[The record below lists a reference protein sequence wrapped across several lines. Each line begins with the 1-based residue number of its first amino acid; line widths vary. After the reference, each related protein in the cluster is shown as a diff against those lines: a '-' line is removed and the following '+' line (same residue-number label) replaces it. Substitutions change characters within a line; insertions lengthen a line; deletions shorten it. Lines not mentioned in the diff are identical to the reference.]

1 MTNKMSFEQTFAVAY
16 LLVKG
21 AHRIGTH
28 FHSAIRILFSV
39 LNRTQ
44 TPDPQ
49 SEYYPHLSN
58 PATYNQKH
66 TYIALLQT
74 IITKSKMASNSN
86 LSSLPQ
92 NSNLLQPPIYWEF
105 NNDKYFIFV
114 LQFFKQQAYGRYGT
128 PTHQL
133 WLYSI
138 NKSKYIMESAIA
150 HQQRNGRFALD
161 SDNNKLYF
169 FGSSL
174 VSYDLIKC
182 KWHTICRGFI
192 NDTIKSKRI
201 NFVSFHSP
209 HIVYISAPI
218 SQFHIFYR
226 RCHYIYNLNDQK
238 FIQADNLPPTYNDII
253 YSNTFHKWIIV
264 SLDGTV
270 GKISLT
276 IAQYEQDGTLN
287 CVKHKMDLEKCS
299 NLVLKREKLKIIVC
313 KNVILLICTVA
324 NYYKDERR
332 YKIYGLTII
341 NNKPQKI
348 DCFETNEFT
357 IEKLSVYFDIYSDQI
372 YTIGSLKNNE
382 LKYNQYGLLELFS
395 SKSAKITT
403 A

>member
-1 MTNKMSFEQTFAVAY
+1 MTTNCN
-16 LLVKG
+16 
-21 AHRIGTH
+21 I
-28 FHSAIRILFSV
+28 
-39 LNRTQ
+39 
-44 TPDPQ
+44 
-49 SEYYPHLSN
+49 
-58 PATYNQKH
+58 
-66 TYIALLQT
+66 
-74 IITKSKMASNSN
+74 
-86 LSSLPQ
+86 SSLPQ

-114 LQFFKQQAYGRYGT
+114 LQFLKQRAHWICDWI

-138 NKSKYIMESAIA
+138 NESKYIMESTVQHDLYNHTAVQA
-150 HQQRNGRFALD
+150 QPNCYRFALD

-174 VSYDLIKC
+174 VSYDIIKC

-218 SQFHIFYR
+218 SQFHIFSPR
-226 RCHYIYNLNDQK
+226 RHYIYNLNHQK
-238 FIQADNLPPTYNDII
+238 FIKVDNIPPTYNDII
-253 YSNTFHKWIIV
+253 YSNIFHKWIMV
-264 SLDGTV
+264 SLD

-276 IAQYEQDGTLN
+276 IAKYEQHGTFN
-287 CVKHKMDLEKCS
+287 CVEHKIDLEKCS
-299 NLVLKREKLKIIVC
+299 NLIFKREKLKIMVC

-324 NYYKDERR
+324 NYKNEKR
-332 YKIYGLTII
+332 YKIYGFSII
-341 NNKPQKI
+341 KNKPQQI